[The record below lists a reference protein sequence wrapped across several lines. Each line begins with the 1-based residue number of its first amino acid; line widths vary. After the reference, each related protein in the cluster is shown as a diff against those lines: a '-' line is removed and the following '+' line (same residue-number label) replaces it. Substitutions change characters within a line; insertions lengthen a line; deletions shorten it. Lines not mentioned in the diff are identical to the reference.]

1 MKNQEDCCRSEH
13 GAILHELL
21 NIGEMMLANG
31 AEIKRVEDTLERMGS
46 ACGAKRMNVFVIT
59 SSIVVTML
67 FEDGEEV
74 TQTRRIVKPA
84 GTDFRKLED
93 LNELSR
99 SFCANPLTSEQL
111 HSEVEKLVQKKD
123 HYRLKRYLGSVLAAG
138 GFAVFFGGSLWDG
151 LAAAVFAAFVC
162 LMQRYLDPFCT
173 NRVVFNVICSFLT
186 GVGICLAA
194 GWIPVLNADKIMIG
208 DIMLL
213 IPGIALTNSVRD
225 ILVGDTISGVM
236 RLIEALLWAGALAC
250 GFMAAIW
257 VVM

>member
-1 MKNQEDCCRSEH
+1 MGTQADCRAEH
-13 GAILHELL
+13 DEILHELL

-67 FEDGEEV
+67 FADGAEV

-99 SFCANPLTSEQL
+99 RFCASPMSPAELRAEADKLT
-111 HSEVEKLVQKKD
+111 EKSG
-123 HYRLKRYLGSVLAAG
+123 HYRLKMYLGSILAAG
-138 GFAVFFGGSLWDG
+138 GFAVFFGGSVWDG
-151 LAAAVFAAFVC
+151 LTAAAFAVLVC
-162 LMQRYLDPFCT
+162 LMQCYLDSFCT
-173 NRVVFNVICSFLT
+173 NRVVFNVLCSFLT
-186 GVGICLAA
+186 GVGICLIAR
-194 GWIPVLNADKIMIG
+194 WIPALNADKIMIG

-225 ILVGDTISGVM
+225 ILVGDTISGAM

-257 VVM
+257 IVM